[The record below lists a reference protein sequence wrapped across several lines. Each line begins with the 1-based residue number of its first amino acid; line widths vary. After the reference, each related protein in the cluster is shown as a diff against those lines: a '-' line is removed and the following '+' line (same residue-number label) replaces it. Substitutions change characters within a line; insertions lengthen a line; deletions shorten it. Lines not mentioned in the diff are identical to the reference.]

1 MRRRRIAGGVVIA
14 ALYVVVA
21 QLSFH
26 SGLVPVRP
34 LYDGTTKVQPYRWVN
49 PPIDLKQGNQAPS
62 SATGTFSIGPKHAP
76 PINLNTDDAQ
86 VSVIFPPDG
95 ITPMAGQTQVKIEIK
110 PLDPATVASPP
121 AGYDF
126 DGNAY
131 AITGTYVP
139 SGKPIEIPNAVCDL
153 NNANAC
159 STIVLRYAF
168 NATKMF
174 VLNGRTWSE
183 VKSQTAGAALQ
194 IYGISDQL
202 GTFVAV
208 DPHTPGG
215 PKAKSQTGN
224 IIAFVIG
231 LAAILLGT
239 LVARL
244 RATRKRRAREAARE
258 KKKAPK
264 GGPSAK
270 QASPPK
276 QAPPPKQAKPK
287 RPKKPDKQEPE
298 EKPWWR
304 D

>member
-1 MRRRRIAGGVVIA
+1 MSRRGIVAGVAIA
-14 ALYVVVA
+14 ALYVVVS

-26 SGLVPVRP
+26 NGLVPVRP
-34 LYDGTTKVQPYRWVN
+34 LYDGTTTVQPYRWVD
-49 PPIDLKQGNQAPS
+49 PPPDLKHGNVAPT
-62 SATGTFSIGPKHAP
+62 SASGSFKIGSTHTP
-76 PINLNTDDAQ
+76 PVNLNTDDGQ

-95 ITPMAGQTQVKIEIK
+95 IVPMAGQTSVKLEIK
-110 PLDPATVASPP
+110 PLDPAKVAGPP
-121 AGYDF
+121 AGFDF

-131 AITGTYVP
+131 SITGTYVP
-139 SGKPIEIPNAVCDL
+139 SGKPLQIPKAVCDL

-159 STIVLRYAF
+159 ATVVLRYAF
-168 NATKMF
+168 SATKLF
-174 VLNGRTWSE
+174 LLNGQTWTE
-183 VKSQTAGAALQ
+183 VKSQTAQGALQ
-194 IYGISDQL
+194 IYGLSEQL

-208 DPHTPGG
+208 DPHTAGG

-244 RATRKRRAREAARE
+244 RATRKRRAREGARE
-258 KKKAPK
+258 KKGAKKAPPQK
-264 GGPSAK
+264 P
-270 QASPPK
+270 
-276 QAPPPKQAKPK
+276 AKPK
-287 RPKKPDKQEPE
+287 RPKKPEKQQGE

>member
-1 MRRRRIAGGVVIA
+1 VRRRWIAVGVAIA
-14 ALYVVVA
+14 AAYVIVA
-21 QLSFH
+21 QLSFQ

-34 LYDGTTKVQPYRWVN
+34 LYDGTQSVQPYRWVN
-49 PPIDLKQGNQAPS
+49 PPSDLKHGNTPPS
-62 SATGTFSIGPKHAP
+62 SATGTFSIGPKHSP
-76 PINLNTDDAQ
+76 PINLNTDDGQ
-86 VSVIFPPDG
+86 VALIFPPDG
-95 ITPMAGQTQVKIEIK
+95 IAPMAGQTQVKLQIQ
-110 PLDPATVASPP
+110 PLDPTKVANPP
-121 AGYDF
+121 AAYDF

-131 AITGTYVP
+131 AVTGTYVP
-139 SGKPIEIPNAVCDL
+139 SGKPLVIPNAVCDL

-159 STIVLRYAF
+159 ATVVLRYAF
-168 NATKMF
+168 SATKMF
-174 VLNGRTWSE
+174 VWNGQAWAL

-194 IYGISDQL
+194 IYGLSDQL

-239 LVARL
+239 FVARL
-244 RATRKRRAREAARE
+244 RATRKRRAREGARG
-258 KKKAPK
+258 KKAPK
-264 GGPSAK
+264 
-270 QASPPK
+270 QAASPK
-276 QAPPPKQAKPK
+276 QAPPSKQAKPK